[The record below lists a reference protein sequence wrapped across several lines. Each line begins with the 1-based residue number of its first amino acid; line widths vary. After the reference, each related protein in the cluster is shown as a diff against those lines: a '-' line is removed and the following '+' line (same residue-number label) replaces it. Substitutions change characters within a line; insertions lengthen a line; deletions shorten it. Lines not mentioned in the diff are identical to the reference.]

1 MQVAKILRAVDTFL
15 LVGDELIRPGLPQ
28 HKMRYVG
35 PIGPYG
41 EDVVDPAKASA
52 AMFVRFESIP
62 DKEQLLVGE
71 RGTADWT
78 EILEIQ
84 KRARDVVA
92 RRVVNQWTGP
102 NCEHIGS
109 YIRHGEPDSPQLK
122 FWGGAAAVALII
134 LGFKSFGGAR

>member
-1 MQVAKILRAVDTFL
+1 MRVDQVLRAVDTFL
-15 LVGDELIRPGLPQ
+15 LVGDELIRPGIPQ

-52 AMFVRFESIP
+52 TMFVHFNSIP

-71 RGTADWT
+71 RGATDWT
-78 EILEIQ
+78 EMLEIQ
-84 KRARDVVA
+84 NRARDVVA
-92 RRVVNQWTGP
+92 REVVNQWTGP

-109 YIRHGEPDSPQLK
+109 FIRHGKAESPQLK
-122 FWGGAAAVALII
+122 FWGSAAAVALVI
-134 LGFKSFGGAR
+134 LGFKAFGGAR